1 MRVVF
6 DLEAQREV
14 GAAKRYYNQ
23 QREGLGEEFL
33 DSVRDGLRRVRDQP
47 ESCPIEHLDIRRLVL
62 RRFPYKLLYTVQ
74 ADHVFVV
81 AVAHQHRNPG
91 YWTDRLSAPN

>member
-23 QREGLGEEFL
+23 QREGLGE
-33 DSVRDGLRRVRDQP
+33 
-47 ESCPIEHLDIRRLVL
+47 CLDIRRLVL

-91 YWTDRLSAPN
+91 YWTDRLSH